1 MYSTEYNDHVNIV
14 DFIDLIDFTLSK
26 DFIDKWKY
34 KYSERFLK
42 VFQLKIV
49 ESLSKKRP
57 IKRSVLTNYFHKKLK
72 YSMDQISNF
81 YDSIDLD
88 LYYPQ
93 IN

>member
-49 ESLSKKRP
+49 ESLSKKRQ

-72 YSMDQISNF
+72 YSMDQITNF
-81 YDSIDLD
+81 YDSIDIS